1 MSPPDA
7 PVRIALIHALEE
19 SIGPAR
25 MAFRELWPEA
35 YCFDLLDTALAV
47 DLAHNGILDGAMIK
61 RFQGLA
67 EYASSTT
74 GVGGVAAGILFTCS
88 AFGPAIDAVKAKSSI
103 PVLRPNQ
110 AAFEIALERGNRFA
124 LVASFEPSLGAL
136 EAELHEMAFARGRS
150 IHVRSVFAAGALD
163 ALRQGDGETHDR
175 IVEGV
180 AADIEQVDAV
190 ILGQFSL
197 ARARARVERACGIP
211 TLSTPHSAVDALK
224 RMIASDQ
231 ARSASR

>member
-103 PVLRPNQ
+103 PVLRPIKRPSRSRWN
-110 AAFEIALERGNRFA
+110 AATGLRWWLRSNLPWALSRRSCTRWRSRAADASTSGRSSRRA
-124 LVASFEPSLGAL
+124 LWMLSDK
-136 EAELHEMAFARGRS
+136 EMAKP
-150 IHVRSVFAAGALD
+150 
-163 ALRQGDGETHDR
+163 T
-175 IVEGV
+175 
-180 AADIEQVDAV
+180 IE
-190 ILGQFSL
+190 
-197 ARARARVERACGIP
+197 
-211 TLSTPHSAVDALK
+211 
-224 RMIASDQ
+224 
-231 ARSASR
+231 